1 MLQYICLIRY
11 TKLKDYHLTFKE
23 EGMLEV
29 KNLRKTFGE
38 LVAVDDLSFTIED
51 GEILGF
57 IGQNGS
63 GKTTTFR
70 LILDFLMQDSGSVL
84 WNGKPLSSDEYNIIG
99 YLPEERGLYPKDS
112 IETQL
117 RFFGQLRGKTR
128 KEIDEKIDYWMEKFE
143 VKGKR
148 TDKVKTLSKGN
159 QQKVQLIAT
168 LIHEPKLVIL
178 DEPFSGL
185 DPVNAELLKTAVAEL
200 RKQKV
205 CVVFSDHN
213 MMNVEKMVDKMIMV
227 KEGKKILD
235 GTVDAVRQSFGRT
248 KVFIEAPVS
257 EEELLQLEG
266 VKEVQ
271 VERNG
276 TYELTLENEAAGKAV
291 FDYVTQSGY
300 IQMFSQQ
307 PPSLEEIF
315 KMKAGDAH
323 E

>member
-1 MLQYICLIRY
+1 
-11 TKLKDYHLTFKE
+11 
-23 EGMLEV
+23 MLEV

-200 RKQKV
+200 REQKV

-213 MMNVEKMVDKMIMV
+213 MLNVEKMVDKMIMV

-248 KVFIEAPVS
+248 KVFIEAPVAQ
-257 EEELLQLEG
+257 EDLAQLED

-276 TYELTLENEAAGKAV
+276 TYELTLENEEAGKAV

>member
-1 MLQYICLIRY
+1 
-11 TKLKDYHLTFKE
+11 
-23 EGMLEV
+23 MLEV

-38 LVAVDDLSFTIED
+38 LVAVNDLSFTIED

-200 RKQKV
+200 REQKV

-213 MMNVEKMVDKMIMV
+213 MLNVEKMVDKMIMV

-257 EEELLQLEG
+257 QEELAQLEG

-276 TYELTLENEAAGKAV
+276 TYELTLENEEAGKAV

-315 KMKAGDAH
+315 KMKAGDIH

>member
-1 MLQYICLIRY
+1 
-11 TKLKDYHLTFKE
+11 
-23 EGMLEV
+23 MLEV

-200 RKQKV
+200 REQKV

-257 EEELLQLEG
+257 KEELLQLEG

-276 TYELTLENEAAGKAV
+276 TYELTLENEEAGKAV

>member
-1 MLQYICLIRY
+1 
-11 TKLKDYHLTFKE
+11 
-23 EGMLEV
+23 MLEV

-168 LIHEPKLVIL
+168 LIHEPKLIIL

-200 RKQKV
+200 REQKV

-276 TYELTLENEAAGKAV
+276 TYELTLENEAAGKVV